1 MIILDSEHFKTVDQ
15 KILLIV
21 DDMDLIPKLFMEYLY
36 FGYLKISD
44 EEFVDITDKLKSLS
58 LLADFIGDMY
68 LPEYIRKL
76 LDINK

>member
-1 MIILDSEHFKTVDQ
+1 MEFSSSKYELFNFE
-15 KILLIV
+15 ILLIV